1 MSLVLEDQNI
11 KARAWETQAWEAQ
24 SRDRQH
30 KKAPLSEM
38 EAVSIPKHSTS
49 ALQVQVTKKKQ
60 NEDRTRLLWS
70 NKAEYLLAQVGYS
83 VASLNLLSF
92 PNLWLQNGGCIFLI
106 IYILVLFLIGVPLLF
121 MEMASGQRLHEGSLG
136 IWKHTSSWMNGLG
149 YTSFMVCFIEGLVF
163 SLVNCW
169 SLLYLSQSFQFP
181 VPWETCPLV
190 KNSSGFDA
198 ECARTTP
205 SMYFWYRKTLN
216 ASDTIE
222 DGGLLITSVSLSLF
236 LIWFLTGLI
245 MINGCKSTGKALY
258 VLVPLPYLIIL
269 CFLIRSP
276 LLEGASFGLQYMLVF
291 KEVSFP
297 SPPSTLERHHSCLFL
312 GPPFLTIHYLPL
324 CPLPWMHLL
333 FTLGLG
339 LGIIAS
345 FATYMPSSN
354 NCLADAF
361 VVALV
366 DLGTSLLATPVIFS
380 VMGFWATV
388 IAHRCSEKNVEILM
402 NLVSLGKLPPEAQP
416 PENVLG
422 NNAASAFTSWF
433 DSLPHSIKKMVLS
446 KVSDCEIQN
455 QLFKVKEGPRFAFLL
470 FIEAMS
476 FIPGSAYWSILFFLM
491 YLSLG
496 LTSMVGI
503 MQGIITPLQDS
514 FSFFRKHPKLL
525 IVNVSVLMF
534 LCSLFFARPSGYYYF
549 RLLSDYWII
558 LPIVLLTTFENVTI
572 AWVYG
577 AKRFLAEIMILM
589 DRPISP
595 IYRFL
600 LCCLCPSVL
609 LVLSAIS
616 LIYIYVQDFI
626 YVAWDSSTVSLPPH
640 SKEVSR
646 EFPSWALN
654 FIIILGVIVF
664 LPILIYFVYCLIHRI
679 LSSSMNWSHLLHSP
693 NPKGQLRP
701 SKDIHKREILQ
712 EGVRGEQQRMR
723 GETAGKTEREAGQGA
738 SLAPVEA

>member
-30 KKAPLSEM
+30 KKAPLLEM

-83 VASLNLLSF
+83 VASLNLWSF
-92 PNLWLQNGGCIFLI
+92 PNLWLQNGGIFLI
-106 IYILVLFLIGVPLLF
+106 IYILVLLLIGVPLLF

-136 IWKHTSSWMNGLG
+136 IWKHTSSWMTGLG

-190 KNSSGFDA
+190 KNSSEFGKKEEKEVEKGETERYVQSQVSLDA

-236 LIWFLTGLI
+236 LIWFLIGLI
-245 MINGCKSTGKALY
+245 MINGCKSTGK
-258 VLVPLPYLIIL
+258 ISIEDS
-269 CFLIRSP
+269 IRIFFQV
-276 LLEGASFGLQYMLVF
+276 G
-291 KEVSFP
+291 
-297 SPPSTLERHHSCLFL
+297 
-312 GPPFLTIHYLPL
+312 
-324 CPLPWMHLL
+324 MHLL
-333 FTLGLG
+333 FSLGLG

-354 NCLADAF
+354 NCLVDAF

-366 DLGTSLLATPVIFS
+366 DLGTSLLATPVICS

-422 NNAASAFTSWF
+422 NNAASAFTSWL

-446 KVSDCEIQN
+446 KVSDCKIQN
-455 QLFKVKEGPRFAFLL
+455 QLLKVKEGPRFAFLL

-534 LCSLFFARPSGYYYF
+534 LCSLFFARPSGYYFF
-549 RLLSDYWII
+549 RLLNDYWII

-577 AKRFLAEIMILM
+577 AKRFLAEMMILM
-589 DRPISP
+589 GRRISP

-600 LCCLCPSVL
+600 LCCVCPSVL
-609 LVLSAIS
+609 LVLSSIS

-626 YVAWDSSTVSLPPH
+626 YMAWDSST

-654 FIIILGVIVF
+654 FIIILSVIVF

-679 LSSSMNWSHLLHSP
+679 LSSSMNWLHLLHSP

-701 SKDIHKREILQ
+701 SKDVHKQEILQ
-712 EGVRGEQQRMR
+712 AWCGAGNQLFYALGLGFGSFTLSSSHIHRSKNCVSDTCAVTLLNLVTSV
-723 GETAGKTEREAGQGA
+723 TAT
-738 SLAPVEA
+738 LIIFL

>member
-1 MSLVLEDQNI
+1 
-11 KARAWETQAWEAQ
+11 
-24 SRDRQH
+24 
-30 KKAPLSEM
+30 M

-92 PNLWLQNGGCIFLI
+92 PNLWLQNGGIFLI
-106 IYILVLFLIGVPLLF
+106 IYILVLLLIGVPLLF

-169 SLLYLSQSFQFP
+169 NLLYLSQSFQFP

-190 KNSSGFDA
+190 KNSSGFGKKEEKEVEKGETERYVQSQVSLDA

-216 ASDTIE
+216 ASDAIE
-222 DGGLLITSVSLSLF
+222 D
-236 LIWFLTGLI
+236 
-245 MINGCKSTGKALY
+245 
-258 VLVPLPYLIIL
+258 
-269 CFLIRSP
+269 
-276 LLEGASFGLQYMLVF
+276 
-291 KEVSFP
+291 
-297 SPPSTLERHHSCLFL
+297 
-312 GPPFLTIHYLPL
+312 
-324 CPLPWMHLL
+324 
-333 FTLGLG
+333 G

-422 NNAASAFTSWF
+422 NNAASAFTSWL

-626 YVAWDSSTVSLPPH
+626 YVAWDSST

-664 LPILIYFVYCLIHRI
+664 LPILIHFVYCLIHRI